1 MARFKAVPD
10 DGAIKTTDITLTLTL
25 SNAKCQYTR
34 LCVCVT
40 KSTTELRP
48 AICLVTCIITIH
60 VANYVD
66 ILHDSSKIQYT
77 P

>member
-48 AICLVTCIITIH
+48 AICL
-60 VANYVD
+60 
-66 ILHDSSKIQYT
+66 
-77 P
+77 